1 VFLDITPEKA
11 RERGGY
17 GEERYEKEEMQRRVR
32 EVFGRIEAEMS
43 SGRGSGEVERDEGD
57 LGGTRSKWVTVDA
70 GREREVVTED
80 VWRLIEPLI
89 RGVKGPIERLWPDKL
104 S

>member
-32 EVFGRIEAEMS
+32 EIFGRIGAEMS
-43 SGRGSGEVERDEGD
+43 SGRGSGEVVKGESE
-57 LGGTRSKWVTVDA
+57 LGGTRSKWVAVDA

-80 VWRLIEPLI
+80 VWRLVEPLI
-89 RGVKGPIERLWPDKL
+89 RGVEGPIERLWPDKL